1 MGAWSNKPFGNDS
14 ALDWLERAALP
25 SANQFSTFIGD
36 TISTVLGNWAGDSDE
51 AEQAIAAI
59 AVVSAAAVEPIGPCH
74 KDAKAL
80 ISQFGFVPDTRLIT
94 NCLLALQIVCYNEA
108 SELRELWNDEGSVVS
123 WIKQTEKLSIV
134 LNAALKNGLPT
145 RVPKKQGMPRTL
157 IKLIHLYKTDPSTAI
172 RKKITEK
179 FAEITNFS
187 SAANAELDLLTPL
200 YLAAWHGFL
209 EEAQSL
215 LDRGA
220 DPNGD
225 GNCYAGPS
233 PSERPFDAACLNGHL
248 ELAELLR
255 TRGARIFI
263 ALEQDDGVPLCDHH
277 RYLLAVGGELKK
289 KSDTYWVALVRVCR
303 DGSVAALEYLRS
315 LGATLDETGYDG
327 RSLAHWAAQGGNLP
341 ILEYLS
347 KEGLDL
353 DRPVGHSGP
362 SPLHNAVENLNFE
375 ATKFLLDKGANP
387 NRINRFY
394 GNHPWTP
401 LTAAIWKDRRG
412 EKLVELL
419 RRYGAKTIEE
429 LEGTSIL

>member
-14 ALDWLERAALP
+14 ALDWLEKAALP
-25 SANQFSTFIGD
+25 SANQFSAFVSD

-80 ISQFGFVPDTRLIT
+80 ILQFGFAPDTRLIT
-94 NCLLALQIVCYNEA
+94 NCLSALQVVCYSEA
-108 SELRELWNDEGSVVS
+108 SELRELWNDEENVVS
-123 WIKQTEKLSIV
+123 WLKQTEKLGIA
-134 LNAALKNGLPT
+134 LNAALKNSLPT
-145 RVPKKQGMPRTL
+145 RVPKKRGMPRSL

-209 EEAQSL
+209 EEAQNL

-225 GNCYAGPS
+225 GNCYSGPS
-233 PSERPFDAACLNGHL
+233 PYERPFDAACLNGHL

-263 ALEQDDGVPLCDHH
+263 ALEQDDGVPFCDHH
-277 RYLLAVGGELKK
+277 RRVLAVGAKLKK
-289 KSDTYWVALVRVCR
+289 KSDPYWVALVRVC
-303 DGSVAALEYLRS
+303 DNGSVAALEYLLS

-327 RSLAHWAAQGGNLP
+327 RSLAHWAAKGGNLQ

-347 KEGLDL
+347 KAGLDL
-353 DRPVGHSGP
+353 DRSVGHSGP
-362 SPLHNAVENLNFE
+362 SPLHDAVENLNFE
-375 ATKFLLDKGANP
+375 ATKFLLEKGAKP

-401 LTAAIWKDRRG
+401 LTAAIWKGGRG
-412 EKLVELL
+412 EKLAELL
-419 RRYGAKTIEE
+419 KRY
-429 LEGTSIL
+429 